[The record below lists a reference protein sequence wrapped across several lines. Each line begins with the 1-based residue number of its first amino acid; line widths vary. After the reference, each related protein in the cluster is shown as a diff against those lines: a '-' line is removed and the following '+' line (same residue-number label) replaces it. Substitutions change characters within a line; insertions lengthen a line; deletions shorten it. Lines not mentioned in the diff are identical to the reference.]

1 MRRTQLL
8 TVVVVLGLIMGS
20 APGAALVPGSSGA
33 GSDSSTVAQTD
44 DVGGN
49 QATTGQQLATVIE
62 VTDDEVSSD
71 VEEASIESALENAN
85 ESERAAVLAD
95 RAESLRERA
104 NASVTA
110 QRETTTAYE
119 AGNISRTEYA
129 QRLAVLASRANTVD
143 RDFDRLDDR
152 AEEVSAL
159 ALRSA
164 EYDRG
169 ANAEARERLAGL
181 TGPGTRGLLAQYTGE
196 RRGEFSLAV
205 DDGLSIEVENDDGE
219 RSREF
224 ERGQPGNGGFD
235 VNQSDALAAA
245 MEPLSTDPTGE
256 WTLRSVERDDDG
268 YYEFAF
274 VFAGPETAGEAEV
287 SVDGETGEVFEFEEE
302 LEPGEDDNRQPL
314 SVTIIDGTAD
324 PGESL
329 TLSVTAGGDPVEGAG
344 VEVNDRAVGETDAD
358 GQITVTLPD
367 AEEAEFEVTDGDR
380 EGELEL
386 AVRSTSPEE
395 AEDAEIRERLSVTG
409 SVDDGTATVSVEYDG
424 SGVPGTMVLVDDERV
439 GTTDANGTASFDAP
453 TDDELDVRLVRG
465 GFEAEVTFESK
476 ADGTLAPAE
485 IDVDERDVDEDDVDD
500 ETNGEANDEAEADG
514 EEAEEEEEADEED
527 VDEEDTDEE
536 LSAEIVSGDP
546 APGATVTLEV
556 SGSDGTVADAAVHVN
571 GDDAGTTD
579 ADGQITVTLPEDDEV
594 EIDVR
599 DSDREG
605 ELEIEFEDETDGAED
620 APDSDER
627 DAEDGPDEGEEDE
640 NDEEEGEEDENEGD
654 E

>member
-302 LEPGEDDNRQPL
+302 LEPGEDDNGQPL

-367 AEEAEFEVTDGDR
+367 AEEAEFEVTDSDR

-465 GFEAEVTFESK
+465 GFEAEVTFKSK